1 VSYILANTRWSILEQ
16 IPECCITITLAGGFK
31 KNSISMVNEVIGVA
45 EAACK
50 RVKDT
55 DKTETDVM
63 TVSC

>member
-1 VSYILANTRWSILEQ
+1 MEQ